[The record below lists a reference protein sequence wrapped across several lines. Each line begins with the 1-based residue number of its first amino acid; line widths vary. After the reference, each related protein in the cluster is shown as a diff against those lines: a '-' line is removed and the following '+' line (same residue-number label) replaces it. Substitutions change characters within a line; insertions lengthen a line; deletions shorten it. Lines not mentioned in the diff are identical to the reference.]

1 MYHKQ
6 AIESYPLQ
14 VYMSG
19 LTFSPEQSLVRKLF
33 KHEEAKWITAAP
45 RIREW
50 GACLQTLEGHGDS
63 VYSVVFSPDA
73 SRLASASD
81 DKTVKIWDAT
91 SGACL
96 QTLEGHGGWVYSVV
110 FSPDASRL
118 ASASHDKT
126 VKIWDATSGACL
138 QMLEVGRTL
147 SNISFDVT
155 GSHLRT
161 DIGIIANLSSPLPS
175 IPPMMEHQRPVFQG
189 AGLSA
194 DNGWWITYNSENLV
208 RLPSEEQLACSAVSA
223 NTVAIGF
230 QSGRVCLCSL
240 DMDNR

>member
-14 VYMSG
+14 GYMSG
-19 LTFSPEQSLVRKLF
+19 LTFIPEESLIRKLF
-33 KHEEAKWITAAP
+33 KHEEPKWITAAP
-45 RIREW
+45 RMREW
-50 GACLQTLEGHGDS
+50 GACLQTLEGHDHW
-63 VYSVVFSPDA
+63 VNSVVFSPDA
-73 SRLASASD
+73 SRLASASYD
-81 DKTVKIWDAT
+81 NTVKIWDA
-91 SGACL
+91 S
-96 QTLEGHGGWVYSVV
+96 
-110 FSPDASRL
+110 
-118 ASASHDKT
+118 
-126 VKIWDATSGACL
+126 SGACL
-138 QMLEVGRTL
+138 QMLEVGMTL
-147 SNISFDVT
+147 WNISFDIT

-161 DIGIIANLSSPLPS
+161 DIGIIANISSPLPS